1 MGALPRLKRKIEYQY
16 RKGSTNE
23 ARNCQFCM
31 HLIRDF
37 QVQGI
42 GVGINGPTVLEPR
55 CKIIGMV
62 MSRRYRIRLD
72 HTCNAHA
79 YKKPSWIGA

>member
-1 MGALPRLKRKIEYQY
+1 
-16 RKGSTNE
+16 
-23 ARNCQFCM
+23 
-31 HLIRDF
+31 
-37 QVQGI
+37 
-42 GVGINGPTVLEPR
+42 LEPR